1 MRKSR
6 KAFLFM
12 AAAAAVTAQLIPP
25 SVRAAEAG
33 GKEPITSAAE
43 PAATAE
49 PATAESAI
57 AEPAATAEADAGA
70 QETLVSQSVDIV
82 EEAVIYEQ
90 GTGFYA
96 TLGIGAT
103 WPNNVDGRVRRRNQP
118 NRSVELETQAG
129 FALDAGIGYDF
140 GPVRA
145 ELTYVYNRIG
155 VDDVKRNSNWQ
166 STRTNGGNQN
176 GIMASAYWDIN
187 TGSRWTPYVGGGI
200 GWINQSMG
208 NNSLVK
214 VRNNGSLNR
223 INTGSGNADLFG
235 WQAKAGVAY
244 GVNWNTDIYGE
255 VVYQGAESFSTGRTS
270 WDAFDNNWGFK
281 IGARYRFGGPV
292 VIVEEEEVVITPEP
306 APAPVYREPAPV
318 YREPAPAPA
327 PIRGLW

>member
-1 MRKSR
+1 
-6 KAFLFM
+6 M
-12 AAAAAVTAQLIPP
+12 AAAAAATAQLIPP
-25 SVRAAEAG
+25 SVRAAETG
-33 GKEPITSAAE
+33 SQEPTTLAAQ
-43 PAATAE
+43 
-49 PATAESAI
+49 PATAEGSAAGSSI
-57 AEPAATAEADAGA
+57 TESNTAESNAGT

-82 EEAVIYEQ
+82 EEAIIYEQ

-103 WPNNVDGRVRRRNQP
+103 WPNDVNGRVRRPNQP
-118 NRSVELETQAG
+118 NRSIELETEAG

-140 GPVRA
+140 GPVRT

-155 VDDVKRNSNWQ
+155 VDNIRRNSNWD

-187 TGSRWTPYVGGGI
+187 TGTRWTPYIGGGI

-208 NNSLVK
+208 NNSM
-214 VRNNGSLNR
+214 VRVNTGNR

-255 VVYQGAESFSTGRTS
+255 IVYQGAESFNAGRTS
-270 WDAFDNNWGFK
+270 YDGFDNNWGFK
-281 IGARYRFGGPV
+281 VGARYRFGGPV
-292 VIVEEEEVVITPEP
+292 VVVEEEEVVITPEP
-306 APAPVYREPAPV
+306 APAPAPAPAPV